1 MRLLSVENDG
11 LSLKEFW
18 HRKIPEY
25 AILSH
30 TWGNDEVSF
39 QDIESGNQKSYMSR
53 EGYRKIKYGC
63 RQARL
68 DGIKW
73 IWIDTICI
81 DKTSSAELSEAINSM
96 FRWYQN
102 AKVCYAYLVDVS
114 ESKKDSEVLLSSR
127 WWTRGTFRSWA
138 Q

>member
-1 MRLLSVENDG
+1 MRLLHVENDE
-11 LSLKEFW
+11 LILKEFW

-30 TWGNDEVSF
+30 TWGDDEVSF
-39 QDIESGNQKSYMSR
+39 QDIESGHRRSYQNK
-53 EGYRKIKYGC
+53 EGYRKIKYSC
-63 RQARL
+63 RQARM

-73 IWIDTICI
+73 IWVDTICI

-102 AKVCYAYLVDVS
+102 AKVCYAYLVDVN
-114 ESKKDSEVLLSSR
+114 ETLETKGLLSSR
-127 WWTRGTFRSWA
+127 WWTRGMFRFRV